1 MQLHV
6 VNRCQRRFPKKRRN
20 NQEKQVSVWG
30 LNLHIIKSPISIFFT
45 PRTPSL
51 GRSEGYLFL
60 FILNRH
66 EQHDI
71 IHNSVRSPAF
81 LCDHTAQQSLQELGL
96 LVQHWGTLLPHPELC
111 TGLLQ
116 EVLCSTFLQAVLS
129 KLGTYISYGGIWLT
143 CGSEGWISWRKH
155 KQILQS
161 KEGQTFLILPLN
173 IWKGCN

>member
-51 GRSEGYLFL
+51 GRSEGYIFL

-129 KLGTYISYGGIWLT
+129 KLGTYISYGGI
-143 CGSEGWISWRKH
+143 GS
-155 KQILQS
+155 LV
-161 KEGQTFLILPLN
+161 GQ
-173 IWKGCN
+173 KGGFHGENTSRSFRAKKGRHS